1 MKIAT
6 QTQPAG
12 NAPASQR
19 LMSVDALRGFDMFWI
34 IGADSLV
41 YALSRMS
48 QTRPTTFL
56 ADQLEHAEWEGFHFY
71 DLIFPLF
78 VFIVGV
84 SLVFSLTKTIQQAGR
99 AEAVKR
105 VFRRSVLLF
114 AVAIFYSGGFTSPW
128 PDIRLMGVLNRIAIA
143 YFFAGLLF
151 CFFKPWAL
159 VATCVAILAGYWA
172 LMTFTP
178 IRDIQLTR
186 SNLAQLAEK
195 AGDKKTADLFN
206 DERNPSAVKDSP
218 AWAAAEKMFY
228 ATTNRV
234 TGKFDKGLNL
244 ANHVDF
250 EYLPARKY
258 DTFFDPEGF
267 LSNLPAVA
275 TCLLGVFAGLL
286 LRQGSVPR
294 VGGIGSAVAGVA
306 VALLYAAFRIHCY
319 PGEPSWIS
327 DLTQQSV
334 GHAFALSL
342 FVSYIFFIGE
352 AIALGSFVAFLLHR
366 EASREERKAY
376 LLLVAGVT
384 AVLLGWL
391 WNAQFP
397 VIKKIWTSSYVLVAG
412 GYSAI
417 LLGIFY
423 QIVDV
428 WQARAWC
435 QPFVWMGMNSITVYL
450 ASNILGGFRKL
461 ATRFVGGD
469 VRIFFDGHVAK
480 GFGDMVISIV
490 GLLLA
495 FWLVHFLYKRKIF
508 LRL

>member
-1 MKIAT
+1 
-6 QTQPAG
+6 
-12 NAPASQR
+12 
-19 LMSVDALRGFDMFWI
+19 MSVDALRGFDMFWI
-34 IGADSLV
+34 IGADALV
-41 YALSRMS
+41 YALHKMS
-48 QTRPTTFL
+48 QTEPTQRL
-56 ADQLEHAEWEGFHFY
+56 ADQLEHADWEGFHFY

-78 VFIVGV
+78 VFLVGV

-99 AEAVKR
+99 ADALKR
-105 VFRRSVLLF
+105 VFRRSILLF

-151 CFFKPWAL
+151 CFFKPRAL
-159 VATCVAILAGYWA
+159 VAICVAILAGYWA

-178 IRDIQLTR
+178 IRDIQLTKR
-186 SNLAQLAEK
+186 NFVQLAEQ
-195 AGDKKTADLFN
+195 AGDTKTAELFSE
-206 DERNPSAVKDSP
+206 ERNPSAAKDSP

-244 ANHVDF
+244 ANHIDF
-250 EYLPARKY
+250 EYLPGRKY
-258 DTFFDPEGF
+258 DAFFDPEGY

-286 LRQGSVPR
+286 LRNQSLQDKQKVIWLISF
-294 VGGIGSAVAGVA
+294 GIAG
-306 VALLYAAFRIHCY
+306 AA
-319 PGEPSWIS
+319 
-327 DLTQQSV
+327 
-334 GHAFALSL
+334 
-342 FVSYIFFIGE
+342 
-352 AIALGSFVAFLLHR
+352 
-366 EASREERKAY
+366 
-376 LLLVAGVT
+376 
-384 AVLLGWL
+384 LGWL
-391 WNAQFP
+391 WGAQFP

-417 LLGIFY
+417 LLGVFY
-423 QIVDV
+423 LIVDV
-428 WQARAWC
+428 WQTRAWC
-435 QPFVWMGMNSITVYL
+435 QPFVWMGMNSITIYL

-469 VRIFFDGHVAK
+469 IRIFLDGHVAK
-480 GFGDMVISIV
+480 GFGDMVVSIV